1 LQYDIASGYWFG
13 IRMFIRVSIPVEE
26 VSTVEIKPLGA
37 GCWKDSST
45 VRIASYSGCS
55 RHSKHS
61 LGNLKEKMMTMFKQ
75 MMAGVRAAQAAR
87 ALRASNGPAGRF
99 GRVGR
104 MAQRGLS
111 MLEISLVLIVI
122 AIILVAVYIG
132 FQQNQRRAEINENVA
147 NITQVISTAQAR
159 FGKTGGYAGLSTAI
173 AVQTR
178 LIPDNLRIAGGNTA
192 QNSYGGLLAVA
203 PVTCVTA
210 NDCLTLTWTRTPSSQ
225 CAEIVMAVVNSVRRV
240 NVGAVDIKPLD
251 GALVVATLA
260 AQCDLTANVDLVFTI
275 GRGA

>member
-1 LQYDIASGYWFG
+1 
-13 IRMFIRVSIPVEE
+13 
-26 VSTVEIKPLGA
+26 
-37 GCWKDSST
+37 
-45 VRIASYSGCS
+45 
-55 RHSKHS
+55 
-61 LGNLKEKMMTMFKQ
+61 MTMFKQ

-132 FQQNQRRAEINENVA
+132 FQQNQRRAEINENVS
-147 NITQVISTAQAR
+147 NITQIISTAQAR
-159 FGKTGGYAGLSTAI
+159 FGKTGGYTGLTTAI

-178 LIPDNLRIAGGNTA
+178 LIPDNLRIVGGNTA
-192 QNSYGGLLAVA
+192 QNSYGGLLAVT

-210 NDCLTLTWTRTPSSQ
+210 GDCLELQWTRTPSSQ

-240 NVGAVDIKPLD
+240 NVGANNIKPLD
-251 GALVVATLA
+251 GVLGVAALGT
-260 AQCDLTANVDLVFTI
+260 QCDSAANIDLVFTI